1 MFKTARLASA
11 AQQLEKKEKIGILMQ
26 EYGTLRSEVM
36 LSLGAMNQF
45 VIITFNAIIAA
56 ATVISATR
64 TLLQGAIT
72 FAVLFALMIAIF
84 WIQVANVARLSRRL
98 RELEGEVNDRVGEP
112 LLKWERN
119 YAFTPLRLFKW
130 PQNSN

>member
-64 TLLQGAIT
+64 TLLQSPSQNFIKDC
-72 FAVLFALMIAIF
+72 
-84 WIQVANVARLSRRL
+84 R
-98 RELEGEVNDRVGEP
+98 
-112 LLKWERN
+112 
-119 YAFTPLRLFKW
+119 AFLA
-130 PQNSN
+130 